1 MRLVTFRTEDGTRAG
16 RVEGDQVVELPFA
29 DVGALLAGDRWP
41 ERARGE
47 GERRLLEGVELAQLV
62 AQPSKVI
69 CVGLNY
75 LLHIQEGTAD
85 VPDYPTFFAKYADA
99 LTGPRDAI
107 TIPLATD
114 KVDWE
119 AELVIVVGRTVR
131 NADEAE
137 AAEAIAGFTVGN
149 DLSMRDWQRRTLQW
163 LQGKTWEKGSPIG
176 PALVTPDELGGVRPD
191 LRISCEVDAE
201 LMQDART
208 SSLLF
213 DPVKLVSYASTIV
226 TLRPGDLFFTGTPE
240 GVGAGRTPPVFLKPG
255 QVMTTRIEG
264 IGELI
269 NPIVPEGGVD

>member
-1 MRLVTFRTEDGTRAG
+1 MRLVTFRTDDGTSAG
-16 RVEGDQVVELPFA
+16 RVEGDEVVSLPFP
-29 DVGALLAGDRWP
+29 DVGALLASDDWP
-41 ERARGE
+41 GRAAAE
-47 GERRLLEGVELAQLV
+47 GARQPLADVALAQLV

-75 LLHIQEGTAD
+75 LLHIQEGSAD
-85 VPDYPTFFAKYADA
+85 VPEYPTFFAKYTDA
-99 LTGPRDAI
+99 LTGPRDPI
-107 TIPLATD
+107 TLPKASP

-119 AELVIVVGRTVR
+119 AELVVVVGRTIR
-131 NADEAE
+131 NADESE
-137 AAEAIAGFTVGN
+137 AADAIAGFTVGN
-149 DLSMRDWQRRTLQW
+149 DLSMRDWQRRTAQW

-191 LRISCEVDAE
+191 LRISCLVDGE

-213 DPVKLVSYASTIV
+213 DPVALVSYASTIV

-240 GVGAGRTPPVFLKPG
+240 GVGAGREPAIFLKPG

-264 IGELI
+264 IGELV
-269 NPIVPEGGVD
+269 NTCVAES